1 MSSRLQDEEIGL
13 VDLNP
18 KSAESQPLDRLDR
31 KTRSFRKR
39 ALVIRHSPEQ
49 LRRQNDVL
57 RCAWQNLSEP
67 GPVVAFLNT
76 HNESL
81 GGQPLHLALH
91 SDEGLSR
98 VETLLSEMTVRT

>member
-1 MSSRLQDEEIGL
+1 M
-13 VDLNP
+13 DLNP
-18 KSAESQPLDRLDR
+18 KPAESRTLERLDR
-31 KTRSFRKR
+31 RTRSFRKR

-67 GPVVAFLNT
+67 GSVVAFLNT

-81 GGQPLHLALH
+81 GGHPLQIALH

-98 VETLLSEMTVRT
+98 VETLLSEKTVRT